1 MEGNTKGDDFY
12 RPTAPAKGHL
22 KRSARQEGWP
32 GSTGSRDDRQFF
44 ISPPPQSSSLKRSYD
59 EYDKHDKYDGEDE
72 SVSKP
77 PYLGGYRVQRTHSAS
92 PGPEHKI
99 RGIGPPKTEGYD
111 EEFYAAPFSNFQK
124 VFQPA
129 MANIL
134 AQAENI
140 NQGMIKAHLTS
151 THPGYRFTAK
161 IKSQLDRLTD
171 VYSPMVAEVE
181 GMEVALK
188 DFASREDELNRDLAD
203 AKSTAF
209 ELSCAREELSRFASR
224 EEGLKRNLEECK
236 ENAFKLEC
244 ANKEL
249 SEYASREKAL
259 KRDLNDLKAVHYK
272 LTQTK
277 KKLVELASREGRLGR
292 DLSDAQETIHN
303 LTETIKEL
311 NGRVEGFKATAA
323 ETETELHQLRCEVE
337 NLDTKHRHLE
347 SSHQELQSERVIML
361 AEKLYLERAV
371 RERDADV
378 ENSAS
383 ENLRLQTLV
392 QEREA
397 ELEKTKIDVL
407 RLQGFIR
414 DREEEL
420 EALPITPLSP
430 LAPFSARGAP
440 MHFPLHTR
448 HTVPPSSDPPAPYI
462 KQEVPDQTPS
472 TVGITPSTPVEQ
484 PQDPAQQLSQLEAG
498 LVDILGKAFHISR
511 PDGYNDAIVSFISR
525 LGAAPE
531 PSQINVIQSTSFWQ
545 VQNSWTTN
553 PATRTELRPTLEE
566 RFAHLL
572 LLFPPQN
579 ITPAQTLTAFDI
591 LTSLITADHSLSPRA
606 GLAFLQTMS
615 TYHLPTTT
623 STPEEPLT
631 TTTTL
636 LSILLCELCRALQH
650 TFPSGPPT
658 RPWTISGILGPEA
671 HDTVAKLPLGRLA
684 AALAESDRSETTLK
698 ARLTASCGDKFCS
711 FAQPDGG
718 GEMGLLYC
726 DEGRFLMVDFEGRGL
741 RMVECGLADM
751 ERNAGERR
759 KWDLSVVGGEGEVLF
774 RLEAAPGEVAAFW
787 VQWVY
792 G

>member
-1 MEGNTKGDDFY
+1 MT
-12 RPTAPAKGHL
+12 
-22 KRSARQEGWP
+22 
-32 GSTGSRDDRQFF
+32 
-44 ISPPPQSSSLKRSYD
+44 
-59 EYDKHDKYDGEDE
+59 
-72 SVSKP
+72 
-77 PYLGGYRVQRTHSAS
+77 
-92 PGPEHKI
+92 
-99 RGIGPPKTEGYD
+99 
-111 EEFYAAPFSNFQK
+111 
-124 VFQPA
+124 
-129 MANIL
+129 NIL
-134 AQAENI
+134 AHAESI
-140 NQGMIKAHLTS
+140 DQGMIKARLSS
-151 THPGYRFTAK
+151 THPGYRTTAK
-161 IKSQLDRLTD
+161 IRSELDRLAD
-171 VYSPMVAEVE
+171 VYSPMVVEVE

-188 DFASREDELNRDLAD
+188 DFASREDELNRDHAD
-203 AKSTAF
+203 AESMAF
-209 ELSCAREELSRFASR
+209 KLSCVREELRQSASR

-236 ENAFKLEC
+236 GKAFQLEC

-272 LTQTK
+272 LSRAEK
-277 KKLVELASREGRLGR
+277 ELVEFASREGRLGR
-292 DLSDAQETIHN
+292 DLNDAQETIRN
-303 LTETIKEL
+303 LNETIKEL
-311 NGRVEGFKATAA
+311 NGRVDDFKATAA
-323 ETETELHQLRCEVE
+323 ERETELHQLRYEVE
-337 NLDTKHRHLE
+337 NLGTKHRHLE

-361 AEKLYLERAV
+361 AEKLYLERAA

-378 ENSAS
+378 ENSTS

-397 ELEKTKIDVL
+397 ELEKTKIDIL

-420 EALPITPLSP
+420 AALPITPLSP
-430 LAPFSARGAP
+430 LAPFSAPGAQ

-462 KQEVPDQTPS
+462 KQEVPDQTSS
-472 TVGITPSTPVEQ
+472 TTGITPSTPVEQ
-484 PQDPAQQLSQLEAG
+484 PQDPAQQLSQLEVG
-498 LVDILGKAFHISR
+498 LVDILGKAFHTSR
-511 PDGYNDAIVSFISR
+511 PHGYNDAIVSFISR

-531 PSQINVIQSTSFWQ
+531 PSQINVVQPTSFWQ
-545 VQNSWTTN
+545 VQDSWTTN

-572 LLFPPQN
+572 LLFPPGD
-579 ITPAQTLTAFDI
+579 ITPAQTPTAFAI

-615 TYHLPTTT
+615 TYHPPPTTT
-623 STPEEPLT
+623 TLEETTT

-636 LSILLCELCRALQH
+636 LSILLCELCRTLQH
-650 TFPSGPPT
+650 TFPSAPT
-658 RPWTISGILGPEA
+658 IRPWDINSILGPEA

-698 ARLTASCGDKFCS
+698 ERLAASCGDKFCS
-711 FAQPDGG
+711 FSQPDGR

-726 DEGRFLMVDFEGRGL
+726 DEGQFLMVDFEGRGL

-759 KWDLSVVGGEGEVLF
+759 KWDLSVVSVEGEMLF